1 MGTVECKQ
9 GWWADDRW
17 KLRKRSRTFGARLH
31 LFQPCSC
38 AVCGEL
44 HPLAWGSTSSQS
56 PLGCPRPSAPQGA
69 PGRVSG
75 RCQSLFPAGTMSRQA
90 GACPA
95 AGRGGVPVATMQQ
108 PLRKSRHM
116 DTLGCPFLL
125 LMLNPTVPMMHA
137 WVGGCSPTGLLLLQP
152 GPWRGKG
159 SLWAWGDTSNS
170 SVEGLSCQS
179 RASIASFGKPRHSKV
194 ETWPV
199 CKQAPGPRGFLYK
212 GCFSR

>member
-1 MGTVECKQ
+1 MC
-9 GWWADDRW
+9 
-17 KLRKRSRTFGARLH
+17 GALN
-31 LFQPCSC
+31 
-38 AVCGEL
+38 
-44 HPLAWGSTSSQS
+44 PLPWRSTSSQS

-75 RCQSLFPAGTMSRQA
+75 CCQWLFPAGTMSRQA

-95 AGRGGVPVATMQQ
+95 AGRGGVPAATMQQ

-125 LMLNPTVPMMHA
+125 LILSSTAPSIHA
-137 WVGGCSPTGLLLLQP
+137 WVGGCSPTGLLLLQ
-152 GPWRGKG
+152 GGSCHGKG
-159 SLWAWGDTSNS
+159 SLWAWGDTSS
-170 SVEGLSCQS
+170 SPAEGLSCRS
-179 RASIASFGKPRHSKV
+179 SASIASFFGKPHHAKV